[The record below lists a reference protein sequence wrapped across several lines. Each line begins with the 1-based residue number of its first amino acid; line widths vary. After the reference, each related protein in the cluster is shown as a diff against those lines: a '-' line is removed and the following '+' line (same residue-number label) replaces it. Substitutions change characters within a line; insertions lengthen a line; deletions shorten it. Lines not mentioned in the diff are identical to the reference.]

1 MNRHSMVSRLVAVP
15 VALALSSVAAFAQS
29 PVGSAAVT
37 GPVRVD
43 GQNVTGTVQVN
54 NAARLSTGDE
64 ASVSMSLARGG
75 EVKLAGQADIVAT
88 TDAIGPRIQVVCGE
102 VNLLNTGPATIVSA
116 NGARVFA
123 RAGKVVVTQ
132 GTKTTVVKKGK
143 TKDFDGGLVVAV
155 SEPGSD
161 VVVKSN
167 VACDCNCGN
176 TGRP

>member
-64 ASVSMSLARGG
+64 ASVSMSLVRGG
-75 EVKLAGQADIVAT
+75 
-88 TDAIGPRIQVVCGE
+88 
-102 VNLLNTGPATIVSA
+102 
-116 NGARVFA
+116 
-123 RAGKVVVTQ
+123 
-132 GTKTTVVKKGK
+132 
-143 TKDFDGGLVVAV
+143 
-155 SEPGSD
+155 
-161 VVVKSN
+161 
-167 VACDCNCGN
+167 DC
-176 TGRP
+176 R